1 MQAQRMR
8 TIRFNDL
15 IDPETIALDTDFAAI
30 IESNVRIVVQFQ
42 RVDTS
47 RNGQAILGTLAYS
60 VGGL

>member
-1 MQAQRMR
+1 MR

-15 IDPETIALDTDFAAI
+15 IDPEPIALDTDFAAI

-60 VGGL
+60 VGSL